1 MAMAR
6 SMSGSTALAGLLTT
20 LLIGVASSASAQDAN
35 AAPSPDFQH
44 TTTLSGYIGTARAS
58 NTMDLAAGAAMGW
71 QVTPHFGAEMRG
83 FWLKADEHQ
92 NAFSAVVAFRA
103 SLRPGHRAVP
113 FVAAGG
119 GVYQMRFDTGF
130 VDAPEF
136 YRQRMTNLS
145 PVLPHYRFTD
155 PVIALGGGADLFVS
169 RHVAIRPEAM
179 ALIVIG
185 GGDHRT
191 VPAYGLQ
198 VAYHFESDQRIH

>member
-1 MAMAR
+1 
-6 SMSGSTALAGLLTT
+6 
-20 LLIGVASSASAQDAN
+20 
-35 AAPSPDFQH
+35 
-44 TTTLSGYIGTARAS
+44 
-58 NTMDLAAGAAMGW
+58 MDLAAGAAMGW

-191 VPAYGLQ
+191 VPAYGVQ